1 MNQRLLRGMFVVLCL
16 LLGQWAVAQPPTGN
30 DPFSRGG
37 SGQNNSDLPLEQGDM
52 SEFIDTFGVFY
63 FYADNPSQEFAF
75 SDSLLT
81 NEYHQYDPVRKR
93 DFEYMHLG
101 SLGSAN
107 TRQVYEPDLH
117 QGLDIGLH
125 QYDLYML
132 RSTDLPFYRLE
143 KPYTNLTYVQGSE
156 QADGYLEAQFSRN
169 FANGL
174 NFSVDYRRLSHIGRS
189 DQYPNQNRRNTN
201 LATGMWYQS
210 KDGRYDGFL
219 SYAANTFEQEDNGGV
234 QVEPSVQGD
243 LGTSPASA
251 IVFLE
256 DGETRH
262 AHREFS
268 YTHYYKF
275 GGNTDT
281 LGRTSRAF
289 TLNHQLIRLKST
301 YKFFDLYDPIDTTF
315 YQWFPA
321 FKVDERGQRFFL
333 THKKLTNS
341 FRISTYKLD
350 QAKSDNEARRQRDLY
365 EVGITHHYHQ
375 LTQEIQDTIINDL
388 ILTGK
393 WHFSPSE
400 RVQLQTSGHL
410 NLWNNAGDYRVEGKL
425 LLDLKKAGTLK
436 ATFVNQLYSPDVLQA
451 AFFLSQR
458 KVWENNFGRTL
469 ETSISASYRIP
480 FLDLEVGGGYHLL
493 NNYIYFDTSGLA
505 QQTGVPISITQL
517 TLRKDFRVGHFHLDN
532 TVALQ
537 RASEET
543 VRLPS
548 LYGKH
553 SLYYTGRWFKV
564 LQVRL
569 GVDLRYNDAYYAYY
583 YNPITGRFQLQDE
596 QQIDFYPQLDA
607 YFSMRIGKFRAFA
620 KFDNL
625 TTALNGNKLF
635 YQTAYYPYP
644 DGSLRI
650 GINWRLVN

>member
-1 MNQRLLRGMFVVLCL
+1 MLRGVLGLLCL
-16 LLGQWAVAQPPTGN
+16 MIGQWGLTQQPTGS

-37 SGQNNSDLPLEQGDM
+37 SGNSDLPLEQGDA
-52 SEFIDTFGVFY
+52 SEFVDTFGVFY
-63 FYADNPSQEFAF
+63 FYGDNPSQEFAF

-81 NEYHQYDPVRKR
+81 NEYHQYDPVRRR

-101 SLGSAN
+101 TVGSAQM
-107 TRQVYEPDLH
+107 RQIYEPELH
-117 QGLDIGLH
+117 QGLDVGLH
-125 QYDLYML
+125 QYDLYL
-132 RSTDLPFYRLE
+132 IRSTDLPFYRLE

-156 QADGYLEAQFSRN
+156 QADGLLNAQFSRN

-174 NFSVDYRRLSHIGRS
+174 NFSVDYNRLSQIGRS

-201 LATGMWYQS
+201 LATGMWYHS
-210 KDGRYDGFL
+210 KNGKYDAFI

-234 QVEPSVQGD
+234 SAEPSVQGD

-251 IVFLE
+251 LVFLE

-262 AHREFS
+262 THREFN

-275 GGNTDT
+275 GGDTDT
-281 LGRTSRAF
+281 LGRTSRAY
-289 TLNHQLIRLKST
+289 TLNHQLIRLNST
-301 YKFFDLYDPIDTTF
+301 YKFYDLYSDVDTTF
-315 YQWFPA
+315 FQWFPD
-321 FKVDERGQRFFL
+321 FLVDLRGQRFFL
-333 THKKLTNS
+333 RHQKLTNS

-350 QAKSDNEARRQRDLY
+350 RAKSDNEARRQRDLF
-365 EVGITHHYHQ
+365 EVGLTHHYHH
-375 LTQEIQDTIINDL
+375 LTQEAQDTILNDL
-388 ILTGK
+388 IVTGK
-393 WHFSPSE
+393 WNFSPSE
-400 RVQLQTSGHL
+400 RIQLQTSGHL
-410 NLWNNAGDYRVEGKL
+410 NLWNNAGDYRVQGKL

-436 ATFVNQLYSPDVLQA
+436 ATFVNQLYSPDFLQA
-451 AFFLSQR
+451 AFYLSQR
-458 KVWENNFGRTL
+458 KIWDNNFNRTL
-469 ETSISASYRIP
+469 ETSITASYRIP
-480 FLDLEVGGGYHLL
+480 FLDMEVGGGYHLL
-493 NNYIYFDTSGLA
+493 NNFIYFDTLGLA

-517 TLRKDFRVGHFHLDN
+517 TVRKDFEVGAFHLDN
-532 TVALQ
+532 TFALQ
-537 RASEET
+537 KASEST
-543 VRLPS
+543 VRIPGI
-548 LYGKH
+548 YGKH

-583 YNPITGRFQLQDE
+583 YNPVSGRFQLQDS